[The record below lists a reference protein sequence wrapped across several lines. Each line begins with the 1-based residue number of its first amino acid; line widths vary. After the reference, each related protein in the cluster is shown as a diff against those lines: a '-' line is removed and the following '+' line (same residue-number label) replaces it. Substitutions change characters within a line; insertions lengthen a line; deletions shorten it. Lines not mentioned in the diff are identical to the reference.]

1 MSLELLDEL
10 NDYKESTNVAQ
21 QNLARATEELIET
34 AQTLR
39 YQLSDQINEHLERQ
53 AVVARQAQEEWA
65 NVALQLRQEVEA
77 LRSDILKLHEKLS
90 DEKGES

>member
-65 NVALQLRQEVEA
+65 NVALQLRQEVKPSLRHIEA
-77 LRSDILKLHEKLS
+77 SRETV
-90 DEKGES
+90 G

>member
-65 NVALQLRQEVEA
+65 KRGIAIAPKKWKPFAQTY
-77 LRSDILKLHEKLS
+77 
-90 DEKGES
+90 

>member
-1 MSLELLDEL
+1 MSVEEEIL
-10 NDYKESTNVAQ
+10 T
-21 QNLARATEELIET
+21 TEELIET

-65 NVALQLRQEVEA
+65 NVALQLRREVEA

>member
-1 MSLELLDEL
+1 M
-10 NDYKESTNVAQ
+10 AQ